1 MKECEKDEEG
11 RKKRVEETGRDEV
24 REKLAC
30 REGQGYGTRWGLAS
44 MHQGIQTR
52 SAWKMRMW
60 AGRSALLDG
69 A

>member
-1 MKECEKDEEG
+1 MRREEKKEWKRLEGMKFGRNWLVEK
-11 RKKRVEETGRDEV
+11 
-24 REKLAC
+24 
-30 REGQGYGTRWGLAS
+30 GQGYGTRWGLAS